1 MRKYNGNNMKIYK
14 TDKSHNTATFVV
26 LEPDSVDRNW
36 DKISENEI
44 IKTAHEFMFNLDK
57 KWVNVNHEKGT
68 DVSSVFFVES
78 FVAPVDIESGAEIIK
93 KWSWLVG
100 MKFPEEIYKKV
111 LSWDI
116 VWISM
121 EWSWFEKI

>member
-1 MRKYNGNNMKIYK
+1 MKIYK

-100 MKFPEEIYKKV
+100 MKFPEEIYGRKR
-111 LSWDI
+111 
-116 VWISM
+116 
-121 EWSWFEKI
+121 FF